1 MGTYSTD
8 IMKRIIFEDEL
19 KNVLLLTPKITEN
32 LIPIKDYFEKRIQEI
47 ENEYGQDNRGT
58 R

>member
-1 MGTYSTD
+1 MGAYSTD

-19 KNVLLLTPKITEN
+19 KNVLLLAPKISEN

-47 ENEYGQDNRGT
+47 ENEYGQDNRGP